1 MPDKYMREI
10 EEILR
15 NIERTEPRH
24 DQGERIRPF
33 ARPPSRRRRGFSL
46 PHLEPA
52 VALILLGI
60 LLTLAGAALA
70 YYQADP
76 VALRTGGTYG
86 TLASGVVAA
95 AGFALFLAGLIVA
108 WWARF
113 HGVSS
118 SPARSLRRPPA
129 RDNRDNVVRIRPARS
144 NPFSRLMTSLR
155 MRRMR
160 RRYRN
165 FSDH

>member
-33 ARPPSRRRRGFSL
+33 ARPPSRRRRDVAL

-52 VALILLGI
+52 VTLLLLGI
-60 LLTLAGAALA
+60 ALALVGSGLA
-70 YYQADP
+70 YYQTTP
-76 VALRTGGTYG
+76 
-86 TLASGVVAA
+86 TLASGLIAVV
-95 AGFALFLAGLIVA
+95 GFALFVAGLAVA

-118 SPARSLRRPPA
+118 SPARALRRPPA
-129 RDNRDNVVRIRPARS
+129 TDNVVRMRPARS
-144 NPFSRLMTSLR
+144 NPLSRMVTNMR

>member
-33 ARPPSRRRRGFSL
+33 ARPPARRRRDFSL
-46 PHLEPA
+46 PRLELPA
-52 VALILLGI
+52 ALILLGI
-60 LLTLAGAALA
+60 LLALAGSALA
-70 YYQADP
+70 YYQLGP
-76 VALRTGGTYG
+76 ALWLIGGTVV
-86 TLASGVVAA
+86 SGIIAA

-118 SPARSLRRPPA
+118 APARSLRRPPA
-129 RDNRDNVVRIRPARS
+129 NDNVVRIRPARS
-144 NPFSRLMTSLR
+144 NPFSRLMTSMR

>member
-33 ARPPSRRRRGFSL
+33 ARPPSRRRRRDFAL
-46 PHLEPA
+46 PHVEPA
-52 VALILLGI
+52 VALLLLGI
-60 LLTLAGAALA
+60 ALALAGSGLA
-70 YYQADP
+70 YYQMTP
-76 VALRTGGTYG
+76 
-86 TLASGVVAA
+86 TLASGLIAA
-95 AGFALFLAGLIVA
+95 AGFALFVAGLIVA

-118 SPARSLRRPPA
+118 APARSLRRPPA
-129 RDNRDNVVRIRPARS
+129 NDNVVRIRPARS
-144 NPFSRLMTSLR
+144 NPFSRLMTSMR

>member
-33 ARPPSRRRRGFSL
+33 ARPSSRRRRDFAL

-52 VALILLGI
+52 VTLLLLGI
-60 LLTLAGAALA
+60 ALALAGSGLA
-70 YYQADP
+70 YYQTTP
-76 VALRTGGTYG
+76 
-86 TLASGVVAA
+86 TLASGLIAVI
-95 AGFALFLAGLIVA
+95 GFALFVAGLAVA

-118 SPARSLRRPPA
+118 SPARSLRRRPST
-129 RDNRDNVVRIRPARS
+129 DNVVRIRPARS
-144 NPFSRLMTSLR
+144 NPFSRMMTNMR